1 MACQPR
7 PVRVDAEAD
16 AEADAVTAATMP
28 DLVER
33 GFIAGR
39 PRCKFIG
46 DITHSRGYRPGD
58 ATEIRARKDIIRYFE
73 GLSSG
78 RRRHSSLGYRRPN
91 EVHHG
96 FQPPAL

>member
-1 MACQPR
+1 
-7 PVRVDAEAD
+7 
-16 AEADAVTAATMP
+16 MP

-58 ATEIRARKDIIRYFE
+58 ATEIRLAKTSSDTSRGCLAVDAGTQASATDARTKSTMVSNR
-73 GLSSG
+73 
-78 RRRHSSLGYRRPN
+78 
-91 EVHHG
+91 
-96 FQPPAL
+96 QPCKRKRKH